1 MRISGQVP
9 GTGPL
14 SLPPQLQRAAAQPPQ
29 TEAARAA
36 EKPEKT
42 PQDENQSRA
51 CNQTPMEEVRTTAF
65 ARNAKASL
73 EAVQEIGRMMGSK
86 ETEATE
92 DTEASAE
99 TDSEAAVGASE
110 ASAETEEA
118 EEIEVPEGEGE
129 VEEAPEFEAEAPEEE
144 EDTEESGGA
153 GEDLLEQEE
162 SEGPEYERPEIDLD
176 ELLRTAGELKKTA
189 SFALA
194 ESWTLFTAFS

>member
-36 EKPEKT
+36 EQPEKT

-51 CNQTPMEEVRTTAF
+51 FNQTPMEEVRTTAF

-99 TDSEAAVGASE
+99 TDSEA
-110 ASAETEEA
+110 
-118 EEIEVPEGEGE
+118 
-129 VEEAPEFEAEAPEEE
+129 APEFEAEAPEEE